1 MSLVMKN
8 RIALS
13 TLSLLALLLGSA
25 CGSGPPARL
34 YLLEPVLAP
43 ELSEPLAN
51 ITDLGITVV
60 SLPSYA
66 SDQRIA
72 SRNQDHLIVQAAK
85 HKWAEDPEEA
95 ITRVLADRLRYITKA
110 NVVTEPWPRGFEPQ
124 ARVEVSFDKLLR
136 EASGGVEMAGQI
148 EIIAG
153 DGRSVK
159 SIRTFQLIHY
169 AESTDYSAY
178 FSAVAAGINDIVRI
192 ATAAMRSSI
201 K

>member
-1 MSLVMKN
+1 MKN
-8 RIALS
+8 RMVLS

-25 CGSGPPARL
+25 CGSGPPAKM

-43 ELSEPLAN
+43 ELVEPMAKV
-51 ITDLGITVV
+51 TDLGITVV
-60 SLPSYA
+60 SLPGYA
-66 SDQRIA
+66 SDPRIA
-72 SRNQDHLIVQAAK
+72 SRSQERLIVQAER
-85 HKWAEDPEEA
+85 HRWAEDPEEA

-110 NVVTEPWPRGFEPQ
+110 NVVTEPWPRGYEPQ
-124 ARVEVSFDKLLR
+124 ARVEVSFDRLLR
-136 EASGGVEMAGQI
+136 ESSGGVEMAGQI
-148 EIIAG
+148 KIIAG

-159 SIRTFQLIHY
+159 AIRTFQVIHY
-169 AESTDYSAY
+169 AESTEFRAY